1 MRVPLFVMIIL
12 VFIFVLGQQIQ
23 EAAQHTKTWVD
34 GGIMKNRTAI
44 INEKENQSTT
54 DSRFGEGSVYI
65 LQAANKEY
73 FQKNSPWTENRT
85 QMVETNK
92 KWARRMNY
100 THDLKLITE
109 AGNFYTAKVQAIYDE
124 LLAANENDWII
135 FLDSDVRFQAHTD
148 DTLEHIIPIQS
159 KMDNQTCEFIAMAQ
173 AISINTGVVLLKSTN
188 ATKSTVLR
196 WLTLQQNG
204 DKLYSFGAADQLSL
218 QEIVMQDVL
227 GSSYKSGLCSAYR
240 DQAARNHCFGTNLP
254 EAVRSAKH
262 MCWIT
267 CNDDNPL
274 QCSGCNQEC
283 NRTKA
288 IFWHDTKT
296 ERNYARSGFG

>member
-1 MRVPLFVMIIL
+1 M
-12 VFIFVLGQQIQ
+12 FIFVVSQQIQ
-23 EAAQHTKTWVD
+23 EAAQHTKNWVD
-34 GGIMKNRTAI
+34 GGFMKNRTAI
-44 INEKENQSTT
+44 IDGDENENQSTTAT

-85 QMVETNK
+85 EMVEINK
-92 KWARRMNY
+92 KWASRMNY

-109 AGNFYTAKVQAIYDE
+109 TGNFYTAKVQAIYDA

-135 FLDSDVRFQAHTD
+135 FLDSDVRFQAHHTD
-148 DTLEHIIPIQS
+148 SALEHIIPIKS
-159 KMDNQTCEFIAMAQ
+159 KMDNQTCEFIAMVQ

-204 DKLYSFGAADQLSL
+204 DNLYSFGAADQLPL

-227 GSSYKSGLCSAYR
+227 GSSYESGICSTYK
-240 DQAARNHCFGTNLP
+240 DQAARNYCFGTNLP
-254 EAVRSAKH
+254 EAIRSAKH
-262 MCWIT
+262 MCWIS
-267 CNDDNPL
+267 CNDDNQL

-296 ERNYARSGFG
+296 ERNYARNGFG